1 MSDHDLPPSAPASTR
16 TPSLRRLAAL
26 AGAVGVVAG
35 LAAVYGMGGFDG
47 NANDGGKCPGSAE
60 RAATLKP
67 LAVGEVAAF
76 APAARPHDLSA
87 LPFTDADGRPATL
100 AAFSGRVVLL
110 NLWATWCG
118 PCRREMPALDRLQ
131 QNRGNADF
139 EVVAVNL
146 DTRDPE
152 KPKTFLAETGV
163 KALAFRSDASFAFF
177 RSLQSLGLARGL
189 PTTILL
195 DRRGCELGV
204 MAGPAAWDGPEA
216 VALIDGAT
224 K

>member
-1 MSDHDLPPSAPASTR
+1 MS
-16 TPSLRRLAAL
+16 RRNSIL
-26 AGAVGVVAG
+26 G
-35 LAAVYGMGGFDG
+35 LAAVAILVALAAPTLVRFIQ
-47 NANDGGKCPGSAE
+47 NARMS
-60 RAATLKP
+60 
-67 LAVGEVAAF
+67 GEAAAF
-76 APAARPHDLSA
+76 AGDLHYARSEAIRQGVNVSMCPSTNGSA
-87 LPFTDADGRPATL
+87 CSGGLNWEGGWVVFTDADGRPATL

-118 PCRREMPALDRLQ
+118 PCRKEMPALDRLQ

-216 VALIDGAT
+216 VALIDRAT

>member
-1 MSDHDLPPSAPASTR
+1 MSDHELPPSASASTPA
-16 TPSLRRLAAL
+16 PSLRRLAAL
-26 AGAVGVVAG
+26 ALTVGVVAG

-47 NANDGGKCPGSAE
+47 NANDGGKCRASAE
-60 RAATLKP
+60 RAAALKS

-87 LPFTDADGRPATL
+87 LPFTDADGRPTTL
-100 AAFSGRVVLL
+100 AAFQGKVVLL

-118 PCRREMPALDRLQ
+118 PCRKEMPALDRLQ
-131 QNRGNADF
+131 QSRGGSDF

-146 DTRDPE
+146 DTRDPDR
-152 KPKTFLAETGV
+152 PRAFLAETRV
-163 KALAFRSDASFAFF
+163 EALAFRSDASFAFF

-189 PTTILL
+189 PTTLLL
-195 DRRGCELGV
+195 DRQGCELGV

-216 VALIDGAT
+216 SALIEKAT